1 MMKHLACIMDGNRR
15 WALNRGLMVSQGH
28 QRGFESIKRVI
39 DFCLKKQI
47 PYLSLYIFST
57 ENAKR
62 PLYEQ
67 EYLFDVLAYEA
78 VADLTDLKKKDVSI
92 TFAGD
97 RNLFPRNIKILCD
110 RVERETRECK
120 KLQVSC
126 LLFYGGRSEI
136 VDATKRI
143 AAKIKKGDLSEDDI
157 TEEVF
162 EHFLWS
168 SGRPTP
174 ELIVRTGGHK
184 RLSNFLLF
192 QAAYSELYFIDTL
205 WPDITNKDLDGAL
218 AYYEGCK
225 QNTGT

>member
-1 MMKHLACIMDGNRR
+1 MISHLACIMDGNRR
-15 WALNRGLMVSQGH
+15 WALNRGVTVSQGH
-28 QRGFESIKRVI
+28 QKGFDAIKRVI
-39 DFCLKKQI
+39 DFCLKRQI

-57 ENAKR
+57 ENVKR

-67 EYLFDVLAYEA
+67 EFLFDVLAYEA
-78 VADLTDLKKKDVSI
+78 AAELGEFKKKDVSI
-92 TFAGD
+92 SFAGD
-97 RNLFPRNIKILCD
+97 KNLFPRNVKILCD
-110 RVERETRECK
+110 KVERETRECK
-120 KLQVSC
+120 KLKVSC

-143 AAKIKKGDLSEDDI
+143 AAKVHKGDLSEVDI

-168 SGRPTP
+168 SGRPNP
-174 ELIVRTGGHK
+174 ELIVRTGGRK

-205 WPDITNKDLDGAL
+205 WPDINHKDLDAAL
-218 AYYEGCK
+218 TYFSECT
-225 QNTGT
+225 QNLGK